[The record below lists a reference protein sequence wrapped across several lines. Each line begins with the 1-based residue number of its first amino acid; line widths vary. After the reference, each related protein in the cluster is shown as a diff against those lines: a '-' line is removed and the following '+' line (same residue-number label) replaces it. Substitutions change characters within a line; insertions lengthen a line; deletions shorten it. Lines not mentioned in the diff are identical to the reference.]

1 LGGKVGHFKKEKVKK
16 SHFFQKMAIFWI
28 FLPQDFNLILKKSDF
43 FKKIILLTSQK
54 KT

>member
-43 FKKIILLTSQK
+43 L
-54 KT
+54 